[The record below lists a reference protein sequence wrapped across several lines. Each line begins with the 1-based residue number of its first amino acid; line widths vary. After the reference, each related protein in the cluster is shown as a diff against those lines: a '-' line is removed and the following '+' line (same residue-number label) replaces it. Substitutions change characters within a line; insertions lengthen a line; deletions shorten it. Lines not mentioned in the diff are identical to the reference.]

1 MPRRFFDFHCFSCV
15 SDNNQVED
23 ENLFS
28 TDGLKPSIHDLDN
41 IFEDSDTELNLD
53 GTLAVPTPPS
63 SVKVRVPVQQM
74 RTRITINLQF
84 LVTQS
89 F

>member
-1 MPRRFFDFHCFSCV
+1 VTPCWV
-15 SDNNQVED
+15 QVED

-63 SVKVRVPVQQM
+63 SVKVQCTFFYTLSQRKSV
-74 RTRITINLQF
+74 
-84 LVTQS
+84 
-89 F
+89 

>member
-1 MPRRFFDFHCFSCV
+1 M
-15 SDNNQVED
+15 ED

-28 TDGLKPSIHDLDN
+28 TDGLKPSIRDLDN

-63 SVKVRVPVQQM
+63 SVKVPAPYRTVLPTYASSVP
-74 RTRITINLQF
+74 
-84 LVTQS
+84 
-89 F
+89 